1 MALPFKADQVGS
13 YLRPAAVKQARIDFK
28 VGKIDATALKSV
40 EDAAILA
47 ALDKQVKSGIDVLS
61 DGEFRRTGFQWDLI
75 EAVEGYVDTDAPVV
89 ERMWQG
95 GSTEE
100 QPAQQGTFQAV
111 GARLKQIKRLTKE
124 QTEFLKA
131 HADGPIK
138 MTVPSA
144 NQFPTLGFQKGLT
157 DKHYKDRSELLWDI
171 AGMIRAEIGA
181 LADEGVQYIQ
191 IDAPR
196 YSYFVDPKWRDHL
209 VSLGEDPDK
218 LFEEAV
224 AADAYSLEGAAGKD
238 VVTALHVCRGNNQ
251 SMWYAQGGY
260 DRIAEKLFGELKV
273 DRLLLEYDT
282 ERSGTFEPLKHVR
295 PETTVVLGLVSTK
308 DPTMETQDEL
318 LRRIDEASKLVP
330 MERLALSPQCGFA
343 STESGNAMTEDQQWR
358 KLDLVVE
365 TARKVWG

>member
-1 MALPFKADQVGS
+1 MELPFKADQVGS
-13 YLRPAAVKQARIDFK
+13 YLRPPSVKQARVNYK
-28 VGKIDATALKSV
+28 AGKIDAVALRQA
-40 EDAAILA
+40 EDEAILT
-47 ALDKQVKSGIDVLS
+47 ALDKQVSSGIDVFS

-75 EAVEGYVDTDAPVV
+75 EAVEGYVNTDVPVV

-95 GSTEE
+95 RPGED
-100 QPAQQGTFQAV
+100 QPVQQGTSQAV
-111 GARLKQIKRLTKE
+111 GARLKQLHRLTVD
-124 QTEFLKA
+124 QFAFLKQ
-131 HADGPIK
+131 HANGPVK

-157 DKHYKDRSELLWDI
+157 DQYYKNRSELLWDI
-171 AGMIRAEIGA
+171 AGIIRSEIAA
-181 LADEGVQYIQ
+181 LADDGVPYIQ

-209 VSLGEDPDK
+209 TSLGEDPDT

-224 AADAYSLEGAAGKD
+224 AADAYCLAGADGCD

-282 ERSGTFEPLKHVR
+282 ERSGTFEPLRYVR

-308 DPTMETQDEL
+308 NQKMETQDEL
-318 LRRIDEASKLVP
+318 LRRIDEASKFVP
-330 MERLALSPQCGFA
+330 LERLALSPQCGFA

-358 KLDLVVE
+358 KLELVVK
-365 TARKVWG
+365 TARRAWG